1 MFIHMLF
8 ILEEELEELI
18 NKAKNGDKEAF
29 IECVKLVQNYLFNI
43 AYMKLN
49 NIEDANDVIQET
61 MLNAFKN
68 ISNLREP
75 KYFKTWI
82 IRILINECNR
92 FYKEKYKR
100 INLFNKII
108 RRSDANEIDWSINTV
123 EDKLDSKMD
132 YDLMI
137 KELNP
142 NEQNIIILYFGNR
155 FSKKE
160 IADIL
165 NISINTV
172 KTRLRRAEEKIRKK
186 RKEG

>member
-68 ISNLREP
+68 ISKLREP
-75 KYFKTWI
+75 KTWI

-92 FYKEKYKR
+92 FYREKYKR

-108 RRSDANEIDWSINTV
+108 RRSDVNEIDWGINTI

-137 KELNP
+137 KELKP